1 MELVKKQKQK
11 YTYCSVCKYCVLRF
25 DIHQKSNK
33 HKNNKAKQTEYIQ
46 SREILLNVKMI

>member
-1 MELVKKQKQK
+1 MEVVKKKH
-11 YTYCSVCKYCVLRF
+11 TYCSVCKCCVLRY

-33 HKNNKAKQTEYIQ
+33 HKNNKEKQKEYIQ